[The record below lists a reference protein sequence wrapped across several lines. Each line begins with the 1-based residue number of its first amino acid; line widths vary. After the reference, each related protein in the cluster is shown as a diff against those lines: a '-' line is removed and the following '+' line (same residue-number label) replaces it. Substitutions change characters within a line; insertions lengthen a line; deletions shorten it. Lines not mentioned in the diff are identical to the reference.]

1 MTTVQVDVSKY
12 DIDRSES
19 DPAQCPVT
27 RAISK
32 KFRISLFDVDVNG
45 DSVYIWDEWDHPS
58 EIYTFEND
66 TVLNFICSWKAME
79 EVRPFEFSMKKR
91 RQACLERH

>member
-1 MTTVQVDVSKY
+1 MTTVQVEVSRY

-19 DPAQCPVT
+19 DPSQCPIT

-32 KFRISLFDVDVNG
+32 RFRISPLDVDVKG

-58 EIYTFEND
+58 EVYIFVSD
-66 TVLNFICSWKAME
+66 AVWNFICSWEAME
-79 EVRPFEFSMKKR
+79 VVEPFEFNMKKR
-91 RQACLERH
+91 RQSCLERH